1 MAYFNQQM
9 KKERTPAIKAV
20 LAKYNM
26 KGTMSVDN
34 HSTFVVTLKS
44 GAIDFGKEHEQ
55 VNTYWIDTHY
65 EDNQIACKF
74 LSELKEAMNIGNYD
88 NSNSQIDYFDVGYY
102 IDINIGKW
110 NKPYV
115 VVE

>member
-9 KKERTPAIKAV
+9 KKERAPAIKAV

-34 HSTFVVTLKS
+34 HCSFVVTLKS
-44 GAIDFGKEHEQ
+44 GAIDFGKSYEQ
-55 VNTYWIDTHY
+55 VNTYWISSHY
-65 EDNQIACKF
+65 ADNEIACKF
-74 LSELKEAMNIGNYD
+74 LIELKEAMNIGNYD
-88 NSNSQIDYFDVGYY
+88 NSNPQIDYFDVGYY

-110 NKPYV
+110 NKPYQV
-115 VVE
+115 I